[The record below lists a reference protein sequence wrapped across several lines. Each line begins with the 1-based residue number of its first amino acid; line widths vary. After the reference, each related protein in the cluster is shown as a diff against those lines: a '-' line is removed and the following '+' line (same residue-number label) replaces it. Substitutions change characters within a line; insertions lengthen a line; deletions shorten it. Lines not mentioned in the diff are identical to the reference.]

1 MNNPLAKLW
10 RRRKGTVPVFAS
22 LLAVGLIFG
31 SVRLASHAPKIPT
44 AVAERKEFVEYVQ
57 IRGEVKATRSVT
69 IAAPYKAG
77 DLQIVKLVPNGTK
90 AKKGDVLVEFDATTM
105 KQNLAQD
112 QSALKSAEAEIQQA
126 RAAARLKEEQDLTDL
141 MKARYDVDR
150 ARMDTGKQ
158 EILSP
163 IEGAEAKLK
172 LADAEQK
179 LKETE
184 AKLKADRASAV
195 ADIAAK
201 KQKRDQAA
209 YQVQQD
215 QRSLDALTLRAPIDG
230 MLSLLNHWQP
240 QGGETPFKQGDRAW
254 PGAGLAEL
262 PDPST
267 LKVVAR
273 IEEAERGRIQAG
285 QSASVRMDAVPDRT
299 FEAHVADISPI
310 ATLDF
315 NGGWPFPRNFSMEI
329 NLGAADSRLSPGM
342 TANVR
347 VAVDRVADGL
357 VIPARAVF
365 RKAGRTVAYV
375 RRGSK
380 FEEAVIEVARRSGEE
395 ALVAQGLVRGQQV
408 ALQDPTISP

>member
-1 MNNPLAKLW
+1 
-10 RRRKGTVPVFAS
+10 
-22 LLAVGLIFG
+22 
-31 SVRLASHAPKIPT
+31 
-44 AVAERKEFVEYVQ
+44 
-57 IRGEVKATRSVT
+57 
-69 IAAPYKAG
+69 
-77 DLQIVKLVPNGTK
+77 
-90 AKKGDVLVEFDATTM
+90 
-105 KQNLAQD
+105 
-112 QSALKSAEAEIQQA
+112 
-126 RAAARLKEEQDLTDL
+126 
-141 MKARYDVDR
+141 
-150 ARMDTGKQ
+150 
-158 EILSP
+158 
-163 IEGAEAKLK
+163 
-172 LADAEQK
+172 
-179 LKETE
+179 
-184 AKLKADRASAV
+184 
-195 ADIAAK
+195 
-201 KQKRDQAA
+201 
-209 YQVQQD
+209 
-215 QRSLDALTLRAPIDG
+215 